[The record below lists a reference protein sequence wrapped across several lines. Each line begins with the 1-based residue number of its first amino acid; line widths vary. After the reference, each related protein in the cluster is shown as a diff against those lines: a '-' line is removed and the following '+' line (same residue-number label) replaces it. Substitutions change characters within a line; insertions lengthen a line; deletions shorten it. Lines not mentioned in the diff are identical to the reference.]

1 MYRLPERR
9 QDSAGFE
16 EEQFCS
22 DERGK
27 LDTRNVPITEYVYSD
42 QHLRE
47 EIPGVAVCLSKR
59 KYRYERRNGVQNQL
73 GGLGSER
80 GRIFCFLLELSS

>member
-1 MYRLPERR
+1 MYRQPEHR
-9 QDSAGFE
+9 QDSAGFV

-27 LDTRNVPITEYVYSD
+27 SGTRNVPITEYVYND

-47 EIPGVAVCLSKR
+47 EIPAVAVSLSKR
-59 KYRYERRNGVQNQL
+59 KCRYEIWNAVQSQA
-73 GGLGSER
+73 GGLE
-80 GRIFCFLLELSS
+80 